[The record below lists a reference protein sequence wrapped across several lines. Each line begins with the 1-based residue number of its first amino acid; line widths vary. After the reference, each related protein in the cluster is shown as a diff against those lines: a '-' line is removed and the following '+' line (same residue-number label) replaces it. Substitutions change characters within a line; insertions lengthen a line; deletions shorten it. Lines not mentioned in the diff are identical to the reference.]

1 MVWVSIPG
9 KTGDDMKAIIVLIRN
24 TEKGRIRTLM
34 EVNIV
39 ESGSMG
45 FNTELEVLL
54 MQIAH
59 LSAKESGQT
68 EN

>member
-45 FNTELEVLL
+45 FNTESVVLL

-68 EN
+68 VN